1 MRVRFWTVSKLPDK
15 CRQPRS
21 IAVIMFT
28 RVLLSNSDILAAHVF
43 GGHRIDP
50 VYRKSIWIGACRYSR
65 RVCCDAPL
73 PASEVLVCYGRA
85 ADMMSAPGQKRR
97 FGDVR
102 ATSALPPKSDNH
114 RKGRHVST
122 TEVASDSIASS
133 ARTTSVGGIV
143 SRAPF
148 SGGEGAAQEQAV
160 VGETPLAEELP

>member
-1 MRVRFWTVSKLPDK
+1 
-15 CRQPRS
+15 
-21 IAVIMFT
+21 MFT

-65 RVCCDAPL
+65 RVCCEAPL

-102 ATSALPPKSDNH
+102 ATSALPPKTDIH
-114 RKGRHVST
+114 REGRHVSKGP
-122 TEVASDSIASS
+122 IADILPAHSNTSS
-133 ARTTSVGGIV
+133 AVRRASRPAAKPSALAALRFTTSSNLVGCCIGNSAGVAPLSIR
-143 SRAPF
+143 SR
-148 SGGEGAAQEQAV
+148 
-160 VGETPLAEELP
+160 